1 MTTLVTGATG
11 GLGRNAVDALLAQ
24 GARVRATGRDA
35 AQREAFL
42 ARGIDYVPADLAR
55 LTPTTLDAL
64 FEGVDTVWHCAALSS
79 PWGAYDD
86 FYAANVRATTTLA
99 EGAVKRGVRRFVHIS
114 TPSIYFDYQHHA
126 NLPETYRPAR
136 FANHY
141 AETKMLA
148 EDAIQQ
154 HVSAQHGTRFVILRP
169 RGLFG
174 PHDRG
179 VLPRILH
186 LLKLRGGTL
195 PLPRGGAARMDLT
208 YLENVVHAMQCATT
222 AEVPSG
228 AAYNITNHAPATLR
242 DLLDQLLGQQ
252 LGLRY
257 RIRAVPYPA
266 MALAARLMESA
277 SSVTHREPLLTRYS
291 AAALHYDM
299 TLANDR
305 ARAELGYV
313 PPIDMAEGIRRTAHW
328 LREHGNRIWQR

>member
-11 GLGRNAVDALLAQ
+11 GLGRNAVDALLKQ
-24 GARVRATGRDA
+24 GAHVRATGRDA
-35 AQREAFL
+35 AQREAFTP
-42 ARGIDYVPADLAR
+42 RGADYMPADLTR
-55 LTPTTLDAL
+55 LDPAALDAL
-64 FEGVDTVWHCAALSS
+64 LDGVDTVWHCAALSS

-86 FYAANVRATTTLA
+86 FYAANVRATTALA
-99 EGAVKRGVRRFVHIS
+99 EGAAKRGVRRFVHIS

-126 NLPETYRPAR
+126 DLPETYRPAR

-141 AETKMLA
+141 AATKMLA

-154 HVSAQHGTRFVILRP
+154 QASLQDTTRYIILRP

-174 PHDRG
+174 PHDRV

-186 LLKLRGGTL
+186 LLKLRGGVL
-195 PLPRGGAARMDLT
+195 PLPRGGAARMDLA
-208 YLENVVHAMQCATT
+208 YLENVVHAMQCATS

-228 AAYNITNHAPATLR
+228 SVYNITNHAPATLR

-257 RIRAVPYPA
+257 RIRSVPYAA
-266 MALAARLMESA
+266 MAVAARLMETV

-299 TLANDR
+299 TLASDR
-305 ARAELGYV
+305 ARTELGYT

-328 LREHGNRIWQR
+328 LREHGNVDGL

>member
-35 AQREAFL
+35 AQREAFA
-42 ARGIDYVPADLAR
+42 ARGAEYVPADLAQ
-55 LTPTTLDAL
+55 LTPATLDAL
-64 FEGVDTVWHCAALSS
+64 LDGVDTVWHCAALSS
-79 PWGAYDD
+79 PWGAYED
-86 FYAANVRATTTLA
+86 FYAANVRATAALA

-126 NLPETYRPAR
+126 DLPESYRPAR
-136 FANHY
+136 FPNHY
-141 AETKMLA
+141 AATKMLA
-148 EDAIQQ
+148 EAAIQQ
-154 HVSAQHGTRFVILRP
+154 QATTQHRTHFVILRP

-174 PHDRG
+174 PHDRV

-186 LLKLRGGTL
+186 LLELRGGVL

-222 AEVPSG
+222 ADVPSG

-266 MALAARLMESA
+266 MALAARVMEAGSA
-277 SSVTHREPLLTRYS
+277 LTRREPLLTRYS

-305 ARAELGYV
+305 ARIELGYV

-328 LREHGNRIWQR
+328 LREHGNVVRF

>member
-11 GLGRNAVDALLAQ
+11 GLGRNAVDALLTQ
-24 GARVRATGRDA
+24 GTRVRATGRDA
-35 AQREAFL
+35 TQREHFIAHG
-42 ARGIDYVPADLAR
+42 ADYVPADLAH
-55 LTPTTLDAL
+55 LTPATLDAL
-64 FEGVDTVWHCAALSS
+64 LDGVDTVWHCAALSS
-79 PWGAYDD
+79 PWGAYDR
-86 FYAANVRATTTLA
+86 FYAANVQATAALA

-126 NLPETYRPAR
+126 DLPEAYRPAR

-141 AETKMLA
+141 AATKMLA

-154 HVSAQHGTRFVILRP
+154 QVRHQHATHFVVLRP

-174 PHDRG
+174 PHDRV

-186 LLKLRGGTL
+186 LLKLRGGVL

-222 AEVPSG
+222 ADVPSG
-228 AAYNITNHAPATLR
+228 AVYNITNHAPATLR
-242 DLLDQLLGQQ
+242 DLLDQLLGKQ

-266 MALAARLMESA
+266 MALAARAMEAASA
-277 SSVTHREPLLTRYS
+277 ITQREPLLTRYS

-305 ARAELGYV
+305 ARIELGYV

-328 LREHGNRIWQR
+328 LREHGDIDGL

>member
-24 GARVRATGRDA
+24 GARVRATGRNA
-35 AQREAFL
+35 AQREAFIV
-42 ARGIDYVPADLAR
+42 RGADYVPADLAR
-55 LTPTTLDAL
+55 LNPTTLDTL
-64 FEGVDTVWHCAALSS
+64 LDGVDTVWHCAALSS

-86 FYAANVRATTTLA
+86 FYAANVRATAALA
-99 EGAVKRGVRRFVHIS
+99 EGAVKHGVRRFVHIS

-126 NLPETYRPAR
+126 DLPETYRPTR

-141 AETKMLA
+141 AATKMLA

-154 HVSAQHGTRFVILRP
+154 QASAHDTTRFIILRP

-174 PHDRG
+174 PHDRV

-186 LLKLRGGTL
+186 LLKLRGGVL

-208 YLENVVHAMQCATT
+208 YLENVMHAMQCATS
-222 AEVPSG
+222 ADVPSG
-228 AAYNITNHAPATLR
+228 AVYNITNHAPATLR

-252 LGLRY
+252 LGLHY
-257 RIRAVPYPA
+257 RIRAVPYAA
-266 MALAARLMESA
+266 MAVAARLMEA
-277 SSVTHREPLLTRYS
+277 VSSVTHHEPLLTRYS

-305 ARAELGYV
+305 ARAELGYT

-328 LREHGNRIWQR
+328 LREHGNVDGL

>member
-11 GLGRNAVDALLAQ
+11 GLGRNAVDALLTQ
-24 GARVRATGRDA
+24 GAGVRATGRDA
-35 AQREAFL
+35 AQCEAFI
-42 ARGIDYVPADLAR
+42 ARGADYVPADLAR

-64 FEGVDTVWHCAALSS
+64 LNGVDTVWHCAALSS

-86 FYAANVRATTTLA
+86 FYAANVRATAALA

-126 NLPETYRPAR
+126 DLPESYRPAR

-141 AETKMLA
+141 AATKMLA
-148 EDAIQQ
+148 EAAIQQ
-154 HVSAQHGTRFVILRP
+154 QVSTQNRTHFVILRP

-174 PHDRG
+174 PHDRV

-186 LLKLRGGTL
+186 LLKLRGGVL

-222 AEVPSG
+222 ADAPSG

-266 MALAARLMESA
+266 MALAARAMESA
-277 SSVTHREPLLTRYS
+277 GAITRREPLLTRYS

-299 TLANDR
+299 TLANDL
-305 ARAELGYV
+305 ARIELGYV

-328 LREHGNRIWQR
+328 LREQGNRSWQR

>member
-24 GARVRATGRDA
+24 GTRVRATGRDA
-35 AQREAFL
+35 TQREHFIT
-42 ARGIDYVPADLAR
+42 RGADYVPADLAH
-55 LTPTTLDAL
+55 LTPATLDAL
-64 FEGVDTVWHCAALSS
+64 LDGIDTVWHCAALSS
-79 PWGAYDD
+79 PWGAYDR
-86 FYAANVRATTTLA
+86 FHAANVQATAALA
-99 EGAVKRGVRRFVHIS
+99 KGAVKHGVRRFVHIS

-126 NLPETYRPAR
+126 DLPEAYRPAR

-141 AETKMLA
+141 AATKMLA

-154 HVSAQHGTRFVILRP
+154 HVRHQHATHFVILRP

-174 PHDRG
+174 PHDRV

-186 LLKLRGGTL
+186 LLKLRGGVL

-222 AEVPSG
+222 ADVPSG

-242 DLLDQLLGQQ
+242 DLLDQLLGKQ

-266 MALAARLMESA
+266 MALAARAMEAA
-277 SSVTHREPLLTRYS
+277 STITQREPLLTRYS

-305 ARAELGYV
+305 ARIELGYV

-328 LREHGNRIWQR
+328 LREHGDIDGL